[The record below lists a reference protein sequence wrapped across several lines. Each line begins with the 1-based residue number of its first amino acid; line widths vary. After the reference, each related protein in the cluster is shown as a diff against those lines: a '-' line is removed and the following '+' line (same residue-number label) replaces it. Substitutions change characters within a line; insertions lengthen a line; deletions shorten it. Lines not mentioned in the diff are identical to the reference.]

1 MRQTFLSDHFWT
13 TKDTCE
19 LPYDL
24 AKQTWHLTQR
34 IRYYYYTV
42 ETNYQ
47 NLWSKRIIM
56 TVDILLITC
65 KKNSDHSHRESSENK
80 HRLVCR
86 QSRADNRDQACQ
98 KDRSSG
104 LQKRPNMDP
113 SDTEINFMTISYK
126 WQPKDWSSLCVTVYE
141 SRDYSRSFRSL
152 RWSLERCFSNCY
164 PQICSN
170 TLTPMWVTLERVSRQ
185 LTSRRVLEFKETT
198 NTTTNTSDYA
208 GLNKISNWFSITL
221 SSHFGADR
229 KRLVQ
234 QKITVDCLGS
244 RLLILP
250 VIQTQES
257 RHSHTRGRGN
267 LNLKATDIFEP
278 QYLTRGSTHTKYF
291 SSDTTTF
298 YAWKLFDS
306 SQWLQIN
313 TSPAGQTITE
323 SRWHM

>member
-1 MRQTFLSDHFWT
+1 M
-13 TKDTCE
+13 
-19 LPYDL
+19 
-24 AKQTWHLTQR
+24 A
-34 IRYYYYTV
+34 
-42 ETNYQ
+42 
-47 NLWSKRIIM
+47 
-56 TVDILLITC
+56 VDILLITC
-65 KKNSDHSHRESSENK
+65 KKSSDHSHRGSSENK

-86 QSRADNRDQACQ
+86 QSRADNREQACQ

-141 SRDYSRSFRSL
+141 SGDYSRSFRSL
-152 RWSLERCFSNCY
+152 RWSLQRCFSNCY

-234 QKITVDCLGS
+234 QKITADCLGS
-244 RLLILP
+244 RVLILP
-250 VIQTQES
+250 VIQTVVKEAEENLILRLLTYLSLNISHEGQLIPYIFLVRGPHFMLENSCELES
-257 RHSHTRGRGN
+257 SILHSDFKLTPALLDGPL
-267 LNLKATDIFEP
+267 LN
-278 QYLTRGSTHTKYF
+278 
-291 SSDTTTF
+291 
-298 YAWKLFDS
+298 
-306 SQWLQIN
+306 
-313 TSPAGQTITE
+313 AGGTCKVTNC
-323 SRWHM
+323 